1 MKRRVALL
9 LGLLLVT
16 VMLAGCV
23 SKQRDVYY
31 GDVKLKWVD
40 KSYEPEY
47 PDNDEWQMRKGREA
61 AEGLDLAKADD
72 FLEYLA
78 KIDRLIL
85 RYFVISNGCVTD
97 IVHFQTGGWVL
108 RYWRGEHV
116 MCSDV
121 AIFYVRDD
129 SGEIFHEDA
138 VCDGD
143 VMPWE

>member
-1 MKRRVALL
+1 MKRLL
-9 LGLLLVT
+9 AIVLAVLLPIAT
-16 VMLAGCV
+16 LAGCA

-31 GDVKLKWVD
+31 GDVKLEWVD

-61 AEGLDLAKADD
+61 AEGLDLTKTDD

-78 KIDRLIL
+78 KIDRLIM

-97 IVHFQTGGWVL
+97 IVHFQNGVWAL
-108 RYWRGEHV
+108 RYWQGERV

-121 AIFYVRDD
+121 SIFYVCED

-143 VMPWE
+143 AMPWE